1 MDQSNPLPQARATAL
16 AASALALPGHYDE
29 LRGRCAPTAAPAL
42 GAWQDFFAALG
53 PADAAELDQ
62 RQRSL
67 ERLIGDNGVTYNVYA
82 DADGPQ
88 RPWALDLLPMLIG
101 PEDWASIE
109 SGVRQRVQLLE
120 AIMADVYASQ
130 QLIAQGLL
138 PQELVQGHPGYLRA
152 LQGSEPVGQT
162 HLRIAAF
169 DLARSPQ
176 GHWWV
181 VSQRTQAPSG
191 LGYLLE
197 NRNCISLQFPQ
208 PFEALQVRSLAASY
222 KALIDA
228 MASACPELDG
238 GPKRIVLLT
247 PGPYNETYFEHAY
260 LARHLGLSLV
270 EGSDLTVRN
279 ERLYLKTIAGL
290 EPVHGV
296 LKRLDDEFLDPL
308 ELRADSTLGVPG
320 LLQVVRAGHVLMA
333 NAPGSAFLESPA
345 LLGFLPALSEHLLG
359 QPLQLPSLAT
369 WWCGEHAALQDVLPK
384 LREHVIKPTYPSGH
398 GLSVIAR
405 DLGAA
410 KLAELSARIAERG
423 QDHTV
428 QAYQPLSQTP
438 TWRAGKMMMRSG
450 LIRVFALADGPRSW
464 RILPG
469 ALGRL
474 AQRDE
479 AIASMQQGGSSADVW
494 VLGRAGQR
502 GANEA
507 MAPAPANTAPAH
519 RPVHSSSS
527 AISSRAGENLYWLGR
542 YTERAENT
550 VRLAELTLKSL
561 HGEDRESPRL
571 LDWLGRSAQVN
582 ALVLPDTP
590 TALQSSRVFA
600 RALMAGLADTTQVTS
615 VAYNLLALKN
625 AAAQVRER
633 LSQAQWQTI
642 VQAEQDF
649 GQRCQ
654 TQEAPL
660 QTGEQLSQAL
670 NALRWASHWLEAI
683 TGAQTDRMM
692 RDDGWRL
699 LSIGRHVERLG
710 TLAAAMGRAL
720 STQALHTEG
729 GLRAVLSLFDSTITY
744 QARFQQRRDLGAV
757 LELLVQDGD
766 NPRSL
771 AWVTQTLRWRLD
783 RLQAGRTPEP
793 LSALLPDPARWSL
806 GALCNAGASQR
817 HDEMALQA
825 QCSALA
831 QAAWNL
837 SDQIGRRCFSHAVDG
852 RSVGA

>member
-1 MDQSNPLPQARATAL
+1 VDQSNPLPQTRAAAL
-16 AASALALPGHYDE
+16 ADSAWALPGHYDE
-29 LRGRCAPTAAPAL
+29 LRGRCAPTTAPAL
-42 GAWQDFFAALG
+42 GPWRDFLQALEPAG
-53 PADAAELDQ
+53 PAELNQ
-62 RQRSL
+62 RQQSL
-67 ERLIGDNGVTYNVYA
+67 ERLIRDNGVTYNVYA

-101 PEDWASIE
+101 PEDWAAIE
-109 SGVRQRVQLLE
+109 SGVRQRVQVLE
-120 AIMADVYASQ
+120 AIMADVYGSQ
-130 QLIAQGLL
+130 QLIAKALL
-138 PQELVQGHPGYLRA
+138 PQELVHGHPGYLRA
-152 LQGSEPVGQT
+152 LQGITPVGQT

-176 GHWWV
+176 GQWWV

-208 PFEALQVRSLAASY
+208 AIEALRVRSLAASY

-279 ERLYLKTIAGL
+279 ERLFLKTIAGL

-320 LLQVVRAGHVLMA
+320 LLQVVRAGPVLMA

-369 WWCGEHAALQDVLPK
+369 WWCGEQAALQDVRAK
-384 LREHVIKPTYPSGH
+384 LREHVLKPTYPSGH

-410 KLAELSARIAERG
+410 ELAGLSRRIAERG

-428 QAYQPLSQTP
+428 QAYLPLSQTP
-438 TWRAGKMMMRSG
+438 TWRSGKMMLRSG

-474 AQRDE
+474 AHRDE

-494 VLGRAGQR
+494 VLGRASQR
-502 GANEA
+502 SAKEA
-507 MAPAPANTAPAH
+507 LAAVASTVPSQ
-519 RPVHSSSS
+519 RPEQAGGTR

-561 HGEDRESPRL
+561 HGEDRECPRL
-571 LDWLGRSAQVN
+571 LDWLGRSAQDS
-582 ALVLPDTP
+582 ALVLPDAP

-600 RALMAGLADTTQVTS
+600 RALIAGLADSPRVTS

-633 LSQAQWQTI
+633 LSQAQWLTI

-649 GQRCQ
+649 RLRCQ
-654 TQEAPL
+654 DVSPG
-660 QTGEQLSQAL
+660 GEELSQAL
-670 NALRWASHWLEAI
+670 GALRWASHWLEAI

-710 TLAAAMGRAL
+710 TLAAAMARAL

-771 AWVTQTLRWRLD
+771 AWVTQTLRWRLQ
-783 RLQAGRTPEP
+783 RLQGAHAAEP
-793 LSALLPDPARWSL
+793 LSALLPDPAQWSL
-806 GALCNAGASQR
+806 GTLSRIGAGQK
-817 HDEMALQA
+817 HDEAALQA
-825 QCSALA
+825 LCSALA
-831 QAAWNL
+831 QAAWLL
-837 SDQIGRRCFSHAVDG
+837 SDQLGRRCFSHAVDG

>member
-1 MDQSNPLPQARATAL
+1 MDQSTPLPQTRAPAL
-16 AASALALPGHYDE
+16 AADASALPGHYDE
-29 LRGRCAPTAAPAL
+29 LRGRCAPTAAPAQGPWLDFLEAL
-42 GAWQDFFAALG
+42 GAAG
-53 PADAAELDQ
+53 AAELDQ
-62 RQRSL
+62 RQQSL
-67 ERLIGDNGVTYNVYA
+67 ERLIRDNGMTYNVYA

-101 PEDWASIE
+101 PEDWAVIE
-109 SGVRQRVQLLE
+109 SGVRQRAQLLE
-120 AIMADVYASQ
+120 AIMADVYTSQ
-130 QLIAQGLL
+130 RLIAQGLL
-138 PQELVQGHPGYLRA
+138 PQELVQGHPGYLRC
-152 LQGSEPVGQT
+152 LQGTEPVGQT

-208 PFEALQVRSLAASY
+208 PFETLQVRSLAASY

-228 MASACPELDG
+228 MASACPVLDG

-279 ERLYLKTIAGL
+279 ERLFLKTIAGL

-320 LLQVVRAGHVLMA
+320 LLQVVRAGNVLMA

-359 QPLQLPSLAT
+359 QKLQLPSLAT
-369 WWCGEHAALQDVLPK
+369 WWCGEHAALQDVRPK
-384 LREHVIKPTYPSGH
+384 LHEHVIKPTYPSGH

-405 DLGAA
+405 DLEAA
-410 KLAELSARIAERG
+410 ELAELAARMAERG

-428 QAYQPLSQTP
+428 QAYLPLSQTP
-438 TWRAGKMMMRSG
+438 TWRAGKMMLRSG

-474 AQRDE
+474 AHRDE

-494 VLGRAGQR
+494 VLGRAGSR
-502 GANEA
+502 GAGQVL
-507 MAPAPANTAPAH
+507 APAAHAAPSHKPAQAGA
-519 RPVHSSSS
+519 SS
-527 AISSRAGENLYWLGR
+527 AVSSRAGENLYWLGR

-561 HGEDRESPRL
+561 HGEDRECPQL
-571 LDWLGRSAQVN
+571 LDWLGRSAQDN
-582 ALVLPDTP
+582 ALVLPDAP

-600 RALMAGLADTTQVTS
+600 RALIAGLADSTRVTS

-633 LSQAQWQTI
+633 LSQAQWQTL

-649 GQRCQ
+649 RLRCQ
-654 TQEAPL
+654 EADSL
-660 QTGEQLSQAL
+660 SGQGLSQAL

-710 TLAAAMGRAL
+710 TLAAAMARAL

-744 QARFQQRRDLGAV
+744 QARYQQRRDLGAV

-783 RLQAGRTPEP
+783 RLQTGRTPEP
-793 LSALLPDPARWSL
+793 LSALLPDPARWAL
-806 GALCNAGASQR
+806 GDLCRTGAGPG
-817 HDEMALQA
+817 HDEAALQA

-831 QAAWNL
+831 QASWRL
-837 SDQIGRRCFSHAVDG
+837 SDQIGRRCFSHAADG

>member
-53 PADAAELDQ
+53 PAGAAELDQ

-101 PEDWASIE
+101 PEDWAALE

-138 PQELVQGHPGYLRA
+138 PQELVHGHPGYLRSM
-152 LQGSEPVGQT
+152 QGTTPVGQT

-176 GHWWV
+176 GQWWV

-208 PFEALQVRSLAASY
+208 PFEALRVRSLAASY

-228 MASACPELDG
+228 MASACPDLDG

-369 WWCGEHAALQDVLPK
+369 WWCGEQAALQDVGPK

-410 KLAELSARIAERG
+410 ELAELSARMAERG

-428 QAYQPLSQTP
+428 QAYLPLSQTP
-438 TWRAGKMMMRSG
+438 TWRGGKMVLRSG

-474 AQRDE
+474 AHRDE

-494 VLGRAGQR
+494 VLGRPRSAIADPTPAS
-502 GANEA
+502 GAVA
-507 MAPAPANTAPAH
+507 
-519 RPVHSSSS
+519 RPVQAGGAS
-527 AISSRAGENLYWLGR
+527 AVSSRAGENLYWLGR

-561 HGEDRESPRL
+561 HGEDRECPRL
-571 LDWLGRSAQVN
+571 LDWLGRSAQDN
-582 ALVLPDTP
+582 ALVLADAP

-600 RALMAGLADTTQVTS
+600 RALMAGLADTQRVTS

-649 GQRCQ
+649 GLRCQ
-654 TQEAPL
+654 PADTPSGQ
-660 QTGEQLSQAL
+660 GLSQAL
-670 NALRWASHWLEAI
+670 SALRWASHWLEAI

-699 LSIGRHVERLG
+699 LSIGRHVERLS
-710 TLAAAMGRAL
+710 TLATAMARAL

-783 RLQAGRTPEP
+783 RLQAGRSPEP
-793 LSALLPDPARWSL
+793 LSALLPDPAQWSL
-806 GALCNAGASQR
+806 GSLCNVRADQK
-817 HDEMALQA
+817 HDEAALQA

-831 QAAWNL
+831 QAAWTL